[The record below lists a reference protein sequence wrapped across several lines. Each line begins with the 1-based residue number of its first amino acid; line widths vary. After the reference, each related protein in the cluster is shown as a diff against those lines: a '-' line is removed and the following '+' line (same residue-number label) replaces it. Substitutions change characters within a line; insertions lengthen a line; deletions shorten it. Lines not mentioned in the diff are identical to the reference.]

1 MRRRP
6 TSLSPSRTAAL
17 LALLAT
23 VLITLLLGA
32 GGASASTA
40 KDTSKANRATAGQ
53 PAASAARRSRCRSRS
68 ARKRHARARCRRAKR
83 HHRSTPRRPRSRR
96 PATQTQP
103 SAPAEG
109 PDEQGFVP
117 RLETQDMTEYDTS
130 SLGGGAYDNATIA
143 DIGLSHLGQNL
154 YTPGPLDHGQCKQ
167 AANDWVAQASHNT
180 QRLGGDYNTNY
191 ARNGGQQVGRD
202 DVAKG
207 DIIQLF
213 NPADERGYYRGMHT
227 AVIVSHAAGS
237 NSFDVV
243 DSNYGAPDVVSR
255 HAWDPFASAQKYGLR
270 IAIWR
275 MGTVTAPVQ
284 QPVVQPP
291 PQPAPQPTGKN
302 ETTGGFSHTWTNYTN
317 AGGTEGP
324 AIGAN
329 QTVYIACKLPGFR
342 VADGNTWWYRIGQ
355 APWNG
360 QYYVSADAFYN
371 NGATSGSLHGT
382 PFVDP
387 AVPDC

>member
-1 MRRRP
+1 MLHRH
-6 TSLSPSRTAAL
+6 SPPISKRAAGVL
-17 LALLAT
+17 VALAALALLA
-23 VLITLLLGA
+23 VAVLGA
-32 GGASASTA
+32 RAPGAEAST
-40 KDTSKANRATAGQ
+40 R
-53 PAASAARRSRCRSRS
+53 PAAAGHTETAAAHAARRSRCRTRS
-68 ARKRHARARCRRAKR
+68 GHRRRSGRCAVRHRRRHRPR
-83 HHRSTPRRPRSRR
+83 HHSHPNIPVD
-96 PATQTQP
+96 P
-103 SAPAEG
+103 G
-109 PDEQGFVP
+109 PGPTGPTADEQGFVP
-117 RLETQDMTEYDTS
+117 RVESQDMTEYDTGN
-130 SLGGGAYDNATIA
+130 LGGGAYDNATIA

-302 ETTGGFSHTWTNYTN
+302 ETTGGVSHTWTNYTN

-324 AIGAN
+324 VIGAN

-342 VADGNTWWYRIGQ
+342 VADGNTWWYRIGA